1 MSKRKNF
8 RDFYDSYEDDEW
20 GEKEPRYVKKDTK
33 RYDKKKAKIQN
44 ARKQKAKQK
53 NSLFT

>member
-8 RDFYDSYEDDEW
+8 RDWCEEDEW
-20 GEKEPRYVKKDTK
+20 GDKEPRFKKQDSK
-33 RYDKKKAKIQN
+33 RYDKKRAKIQN

-53 NSLFT
+53 NSFFS

>member
-8 RDFYDSYEDDEW
+8 RDWVENYDEDEW
-20 GEKEPRYVKKDTK
+20 GEKEPRFVKKDTK

-53 NSLFT
+53 NSYFT

>member
-8 RDFYDSYEDDEW
+8 RDWVDDYEEVEW
-20 GEKEPRYVKKDTK
+20 EESEPRIVKTDTK

-53 NSLFT
+53 DSFFS